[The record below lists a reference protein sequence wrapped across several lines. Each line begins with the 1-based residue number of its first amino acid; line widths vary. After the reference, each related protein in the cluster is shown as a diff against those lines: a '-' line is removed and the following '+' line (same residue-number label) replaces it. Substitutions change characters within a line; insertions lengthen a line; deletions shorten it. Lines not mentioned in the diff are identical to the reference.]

1 MLSIVGGR
9 QQGKTSALIKLAHE
23 HGGYIVVRS
32 KTMAAEVANRAR
44 EVKMP
49 IAFPLT
55 YEEFLNKRYFGKGIS
70 KFWIDDADAL
80 LQSLTEVPIEG
91 ITITGGNK

>member
-9 QQGKTSALIKLAHE
+9 QQGKTTALIDLAHE

-32 KTMAAEVANRAR
+32 KSMAGEVADMAR
-44 EVKMP
+44 KMERN

-55 YEEFLNKRYFGKGIS
+55 YEEFLNKRYYGKGIS

-80 LQSLTEVPIEG
+80 LQSLTSVPIEG
-91 ITITGGNK
+91 ITLTGGAK